1 MSAIVAEGI
10 SHWFGNEP
18 ALDSVDLVV
27 ERGDHV
33 AVLGENGA
41 GKTTLLRIL
50 ATALRPS
57 AGRLE
62 IMGLD
67 GVKERARLRG
77 RMAFVAH
84 APGLYPAL
92 TAEEN
97 LAFFCDLRGAD
108 RARVPEALGLAGLT
122 PVARRRVS
130 ELSRGMQQRL
140 AIARAMLHDP
150 LLLILDEPD
159 ASLDSE
165 APDLLGAVMKNRT
178 VVLATHNHALAT
190 RLCPRT
196 LTLRKGRVLG
206 AGSRL
211 RIVQ

>member
-1 MSAIVAEGI
+1 MSAIVADRL
-10 SHWFGNEP
+10 SHWFGSEP
-18 ALDSVDLVV
+18 ALDAVDVVV
-27 ERGDHV
+27 ERGEHV

-57 AGRLE
+57 SGKLE

-67 GVKERARLRG
+67 ALRERRRLRARMG
-77 RMAFVAH
+77 YVSH
-84 APGLYPAL
+84 GPGIYPAL

-97 LAFFCDLRGAD
+97 LGFFCDLRGAD
-108 RARVPEALGLAGLT
+108 RARVPEMLELAGLRQ
-122 PVARRRVS
+122 VATRRAA

-140 AIARAMLHDP
+140 AIARAVLHDP

-159 ASLDSE
+159 ASLDAE
-165 APDLLGAVMKNRT
+165 GADLLAAVMKGRT
-178 VVLATHNHALAT
+178 AVLATHDHALAT
-190 RLCPRT
+190 KLCPRT

>member
-1 MSAIVAEGI
+1 VSAIVAEGI
-10 SHWFGNEP
+10 SHWFGSEP

-57 AGRLE
+57 AGKLE

-67 GVKERARLRG
+67 GLKERARLRG
-77 RMAFVAH
+77 RMAYVAH
-84 APGLYPAL
+84 SPGLYPAL

-97 LAFFCDLRGAD
+97 LGFFCDLRGAD
-108 RARVPEALGLAGLT
+108 RARVPEALGLTGLT
-122 PVARRRVS
+122 AVAKRRVS

-165 APDLLGAVMKNRT
+165 GADLLGAVMKNRT
-178 VVLATHNHALAT
+178 VVLATHNQALAT
-190 RLCPRT
+190 RLCPRS
-196 LTLRKGRVLG
+196 LVLRKGRVLG

>member
-1 MSAIVAEGI
+1 MSAIVAEGL

-67 GVKERARLRG
+67 GLKERARLRG

-84 APGLYPAL
+84 SPGLYPAL

-97 LAFFCDLRGAD
+97 LGFFCDLRGAD

-122 PVARRRVS
+122 PVAKRRVS

-159 ASLDSE
+159 ASLDTE
-165 APDLLGAVMKNRT
+165 GADLLATVMKNRT

-190 RLCPRT
+190 RLCPRS
-196 LTLRKGRVLG
+196 LVLRKGRVLG

>member
-10 SHWFGNEP
+10 SHWFGSEP
-18 ALDSVDLVV
+18 ALDGVDLVV

-57 AGRLE
+57 TGRLE

-67 GVKERARLRG
+67 ALRERRRLRG
-77 RMAFVAH
+77 RMAYVAH
-84 APGLYPAL
+84 AAGVYPAL

-108 RARVPEALGLAGLT
+108 RARVPEALDLAGLSQ
-122 PVARRRVS
+122 VARRRAG

-140 AIARAMLHDP
+140 AIVRAVLHDP

-159 ASLDSE
+159 AGLDAE
-165 APDLLGAVMKNRT
+165 GGDLLAAVMRDRT
-178 VVLATHNHALAT
+178 TVLATHDQALAT
-190 RLCPRT
+190 RLCPRH
-196 LTLRKGRVLG
+196 LVLRKGRVLG

>member
-1 MSAIVAEGI
+1 MSAIVAERLT
-10 SHWFGNEP
+10 HWFGSEQ
-18 ALDSVDLVV
+18 ALDAVDLVMD
-27 ERGDHV
+27 RGDHV

-57 AGRLE
+57 SGKLE

-67 GVKERARLRG
+67 PTQEKQRLRG
-77 RMAFVAH
+77 RMGYVAH
-84 APGLYPAL
+84 TPGVYPAL

-108 RARVPEALGLAGLT
+108 RARVPEALEMAGLT
-122 PVARRRVS
+122 GVARRRAS
-130 ELSRGMQQRL
+130 DLSRGLQQRL
-140 AIARAMLHDP
+140 AIARAVLHEP

-159 ASLDSE
+159 ASLDAE
-165 APDLLGAVMKNRT
+165 GAEMLARVMKGRT
-178 VVLATHNHALAT
+178 VVLATHDQALAT
-190 RLCPRT
+190 RLCQRT
-196 LTLRKGRVLG
+196 LLLRKGRVFG
-206 AGSRL
+206 TGSRL

>member
-10 SHWFGNEP
+10 SHWFGREP

-57 AGRLE
+57 SGKLE

-67 GVKERARLRG
+67 GLRERARLRT
-77 RMAFVAH
+77 RIAYIAH
-84 APGLYPAL
+84 SAGLYPSL

-108 RARVPEALGLAGLT
+108 RARIPEAIGMAGLT
-122 PVARRRVS
+122 QVAKRRAG

-140 AIARAMLHDP
+140 SIARAMLHDP
-150 LLLILDEPD
+150 LMLILDEPD
-159 ASLDSE
+159 ASLDAE
-165 APDLLGAVMKNRT
+165 GADLLATVMKDRT
-178 VVLATHNHALAT
+178 TVLATHNQALAM
-190 RLCPRT
+190 RLCHRT
-196 LTLRKGRVLG
+196 LVLRKGRVLG
-206 AGSRL
+206 VGSRL

>member
-57 AGRLE
+57 AGKLE

-67 GVKERARLRG
+67 GLKERARLRG
-77 RMAFVAH
+77 RMAYVAH
-84 APGLYPAL
+84 SHGLYPAL

-108 RARVPEALGLAGLT
+108 RARVPEALGVTGLT
-122 PVARRRVS
+122 PLAKRRVS

-165 APDLLGAVMKNRT
+165 GADLLGAVMKNRT
-178 VVLATHNHALAT
+178 VVLATHNQALAT
-190 RLCPRT
+190 RLCPRS
-196 LTLRKGRVLG
+196 LVLRKGRVLG

>member
-1 MSAIVAEGI
+1 MSAIAAESL
-10 SHWFGNEP
+10 SHWFGTEP
-18 ALDSVDLVV
+18 ALDAVDLVV

-57 AGRLE
+57 SGRLE

-67 GVKERARLRG
+67 ALRERRRLRG
-77 RMAFVAH
+77 RMGYVSH
-84 APGLYPAL
+84 APGIYPAL

-97 LAFFCDLRGAD
+97 LGFFCDLRGAD
-108 RARVPEALGLAGLT
+108 RTRVPEMLELAGLRQ
-122 PVARRRVS
+122 VARRRAG

-140 AIARAMLHDP
+140 AIARAVLHDP

-159 ASLDSE
+159 ASLDAE
-165 APDLLGAVMKNRT
+165 GAELLAAVMKGRT
-178 VVLATHNHALAT
+178 AVLATHDHALAT
-190 RLCPRT
+190 KLCPRT
-196 LTLRKGRVLG
+196 LMLRKGRVLG

>member
-1 MSAIVAEGI
+1 MSAVVAEGI
-10 SHWFGNEP
+10 SHWFGTEP

-27 ERGDHV
+27 ERGDHL

-57 AGRLE
+57 TGRLE

-67 GVKERARLRG
+67 ALKERTRLRG
-77 RMAFVAH
+77 RISYVAD

-97 LAFFCDLRGAD
+97 LAFYCDLRAVD
-108 RARVPEALGLAGLT
+108 RARIPDALGLAGLDNL
-122 PVARRRVS
+122 AKRRVS

-140 AIARAMLHDP
+140 AIARAVLHDP
-150 LLLILDEPD
+150 LMLILDEPD
-159 ASLDSE
+159 ASLDAE
-165 APDLLGAVMKNRT
+165 GAELLASVMKDRT
-178 VVLATHNHALAT
+178 TVLATHNQALAT
-190 RLCPRT
+190 RLCHRS